1 MVTLTT
7 TLTKR
12 QKVTQLREKA
22 DLLRTLINASPD
34 LVCFKDGQGRWLEA
48 NQAILKVF
56 QLDSNIYFYKK
67 DAELAELTHPCYEN
81 TFLNFEISDNQAW
94 QTRSTTRQ
102 EMIIPT
108 PQGSYR
114 VFDIIRVP
122 VFDAVGK
129 RQGLVIQGR
138 DITESKQA
146 EERLLKS
153 EARLAEAQHIAHF
166 GYWEWDL
173 ISGQEQWSKEIY
185 HLLGLSSE
193 LDHLTHEVF
202 EQYLHPDDRDSVLQA
217 LQQSISEN
225 KPYQIEFRVVWPD
238 GTIRY
243 VQAFGKLITTST
255 GQPARVLGT
264 AQNITQT
271 KQVEESL
278 RHINE
283 QLQLRVNELAQRTQE
298 INLLSQMGNLLQ
310 TCLTLEEAYTVIVPF
325 MLRLFPTTIGL
336 LAMHHNDTE
345 MLEQVVTWG
354 ELPAPVPEEAMIF
367 AAKECWALR
376 QSRPY
381 CMNDPQTHPV
391 CQHQFAPSAALCL
404 CIPLIAQGELL
415 GLLHIAQLHRQKTDD
430 NLNNTHQ
437 QLAETIAEQIAL
449 ALANLKLRQTLQNQS
464 IRDPLTNLYNRR
476 YLEET
481 LEREFHRAE
490 RNQQPVG
497 IIMVDIDHF
506 KQFNDRFGHNAG
518 DLVLQTLS
526 DFLNEYIR
534 KGDIACRY
542 GGEEFTLVLP
552 GASLEVVSKRAEV
565 IREKIKIQKLHYE
578 DQELGVITLSIGV
591 ATFPEHG
598 KRFEEVL
605 KAADVAL
612 YQAKAQGRD
621 QVKVASINQ

>member
-1 MVTLTT
+1 MTT
-7 TLTKR
+7 TLIKC
-12 QKVTQLREKA
+12 QKITQLREKA

-34 LVCFKDGQGRWLEA
+34 LICFKDGQGRWLEA

-56 QLDSNIYFYKK
+56 QLDNHIYHGKK
-67 DAELAELTHPCYEN
+67 DSELAELTHPCYKDS
-81 TFLNFEISDNQAW
+81 FLSFEISDDQAW
-94 QTRSTTRQ
+94 QTRSTIRQ
-102 EMIIPT
+102 EVIIPT
-108 PQGSYR
+108 PQGNYR
-114 VFDIIRVP
+114 IFDIIKVP
-122 VFDAVGK
+122 VFDTAGK

-173 ISGQEQWSKEIY
+173 ISGQEQWSKEMY

-202 EQYLHPDDRDSVLQA
+202 EQYLHPDDHDEVLQA
-217 LQQSISEN
+217 LQRSISEN

-243 VQAFGKLITTST
+243 VQAFGKLITTSA
-255 GQPARVLGT
+255 GKPLRILGT
-264 AQNITQT
+264 AQNITQI

-278 RHINE
+278 RDANE
-283 QLQLRVNELAQRTQE
+283 QLQLRVNELARRSQE
-298 INLLSQMGNLLQ
+298 INLLSKMGNLLQ
-310 TCLTLEEAYTVIVPF
+310 TCLTVEEAYSVIVRF

-336 LAMHHNDTE
+336 LAMHHNDSDI
-345 MLEQVVTWG
+345 LEPVATWG
-354 ELPAPVPEEAMIF
+354 ELPALMPERAKIF
-367 AAKECWALR
+367 TVKECWALR

-381 CMNDPQTHPV
+381 YMNDPQTHPV
-391 CQHQFAPSAALCL
+391 CQHQFAPSAALYI

-415 GLLHIAQLHRQKTDD
+415 GLLHIVQLRKLKTGD
-430 NLNNTHQ
+430 NLNNAHQ

-449 ALANLKLRQTLQNQS
+449 ALANIKLRQTLQNQS

-506 KQFNDRFGHNAG
+506 KQFNDRFGHDAG

-526 DFLNEYIR
+526 HFLNDYIR
-534 KGDIACRY
+534 QGDIACRY
-542 GGEEFTLVLP
+542 GGEEFTLILP
-552 GASLEVVSKRAEV
+552 GASLEVVAKRAEL
-565 IREKIKIQKLHYE
+565 IREKIKTQKLYCN
-578 DQELGVITLSIGV
+578 DQDLGVITLSIGV
-591 ATFPEHG
+591 ATFPAHG

-605 KAADVAL
+605 KAADIAL

-621 QVKVASINQ
+621 QVKVASIDGE